1 MQQDRSIDA
10 LNAYCQAEGLQV
22 VEQKEIPYGHQVKI
36 TDGIEACILNI
47 YGSGKIVVQGKDSA
61 LKQRLQE
68 WGNLQ
73 VATANKE
80 PHEPDG
86 SKAVDSLS
94 RSTRYVVA
102 PSKYD
107 KLRAIIKQ
115 LPGEVSWPDVTAPHE
130 VFKADVR
137 ADGLRVMLTQFKTNT
152 LFVQGRQSPLFDQ
165 VCSQLDAALVQ
176 APAEHATRYLS
187 NEQAAQLKPQMDRP
201 EAEAEAWR
209 WLEAELEGRD
219 VLDYLFEHDRNTLI
233 AGAVLLQA
241 AENLPMPDYSPLVM
255 PFARAYEGFLIR
267 LFISL
272 GMIERDQIEAEDI
285 GAIKVGAWLNSLPDR
300 LKNPQRD
307 GHIVPDL
314 RTAWEGTRHLMIH
327 SDPTR
332 QTVISNYTKANNE
345 ICGVL
350 IRAMIRGYKGFV
362 EGGIPLKTSSSTNN
376 AATVGKMDHDQG
388 QKTHKEAAT
397 RLETR
402 LRVTDEAELLRQ
414 MEAAGHS
421 TEYLKDHNR
430 PEKWKVVGD
439 GFTALMLRD
448 PGDQLIVR
456 GKKQEAFRRWYE
468 DTFGAAGGQAA
479 APQEQAIYTPHI
491 GADEA
496 GKGDYFGPLVVAAVF
511 VDESMAGELVRLG
524 VRDSKTRSDSVIVEL
539 AAEVRRRCS
548 FQVETLMPVEYN
560 IAYKE
565 LHNLNVLLARQHAK
579 SIRALVGQTGC
590 MDVLVDQ
597 FASSPVM
604 ESALDVPASGIRLTQ
619 RSKAEG
625 DIAVAAA
632 SILARAAFVEAIEE
646 FRAKSGLTIPFG
658 ASAPEI
664 ISVAKEIVRRW
675 GEPGLARIAKVNFK
689 TTRDILGTS

>member
-1 MQQDRSIDA
+1 MHHDPLAA
-10 LNAYCQAEGLQV
+10 LNAYLQAEGLQV
-22 VEQKEIPYGHQVKI
+22 VDDKEIPYGRQFKI
-36 TDGIEACILNI
+36 TDGTETCLLNI
-47 YGSGKIVVQGKDSA
+47 YGSGKVVVQGKSSA
-61 LKQRLQE
+61 LKERLQG

-73 VATANKE
+73 SASANRMSHDQE
-80 PHEPDG
+80 G
-86 SKAVDSLS
+86 ARVVDNLS
-94 RSTRYVVA
+94 RSTKYVVA
-102 PSKYD
+102 PSRYD
-107 KLRAIIKQ
+107 KLRAIIEQ
-115 LPGEVSWPDVTAPHE
+115 LPGQVVWHDATAPHE

-137 ADGLRVMLTQFKTNT
+137 ADGLRVVLTQFKTNT

-165 VCSQLDAALVQ
+165 VCTQLDAALVQ

-187 NEQAAQLKPQMDRP
+187 DEQAAQLKPQMDRP

-209 WLEAELEGRD
+209 WLESELMGRD

-255 PFARAYEGFLIR
+255 PFARAYEGFLIQ

-272 GMIERDQIEAEDI
+272 GMIERNRLETEDI
-285 GAIKVGAWLNSLPDR
+285 SAIKVGAWLNSLPDL

-332 QTVISNYTKANNE
+332 QTVIPNYAKAKNE

-350 IRAMIRGYKGFV
+350 IRAMTRGYEGFV
-362 EGGIPLKTSSSTNN
+362 EGTIPVKTPSADS
-376 AATVGKMDHDQG
+376 AAGGGKMARNQG
-388 QKTHKEAAT
+388 QKTEKEAAT
-397 RLETR
+397 KLETR
-402 LRVTDEAELLRQ
+402 LHVMDEAELVRQ
-414 MEAAGHS
+414 IGAAGYNLE
-421 TEYLKDHNR
+421 TIKDHGR
-430 PEKWKVVGD
+430 AEKWRVVGD
-439 GFTALMLRD
+439 GFTAVMLRM

-456 GKKQEAFRRWYE
+456 GKKQETFLRWYE
-468 DTFGAAGGQAA
+468 ATLGVAGGQTI
-479 APQEQAIYTPHI
+479 APKEQAAYTSHI

-511 VDESMAGELVRLG
+511 VDESTAQELVRLG
-524 VRDSKTRSDSVIVEL
+524 VRDSKTRSDSVVMEL
-539 AAEVRRRCS
+539 AAEVRRRCP
-548 FQVETLMPVEYN
+548 FQVETLMPAEYN
-560 IAYKE
+560 NAYKE
-565 LHNLNVLLARQHAK
+565 HQNLNVLLGMQHAK
-579 SIRALVGQTGC
+579 SIRALARQTGC

-597 FASSPVM
+597 FAPSPVM
-604 ESALDVPASGIRLTQ
+604 ESALDVPASGIRLSQ

-646 FRAKSGLTIPFG
+646 FRAKSGLIIPFG
-658 ASAPEI
+658 ASAPEVV
-664 ISVAKEIVRRW
+664 SVAREIVRRW

-689 TTRDILGTS
+689 TTREVLGTL

>member
-1 MQQDRSIDA
+1 MQQDRSLEA
-10 LNAYCQAEGLQV
+10 LNAYLQAEGLQV
-22 VEQKEIPYGHQVKI
+22 VEDKEIPYGRQFKI
-36 TDGIEACILNI
+36 TDGIETCILNI
-47 YGSGKIVVQGKDSA
+47 YRSGKVVVQGKRSA
-61 LKQRLQE
+61 LKERLQE

-73 VATANKE
+73 AATANRA
-80 PHEPDG
+80 PHDQDG
-86 SKAVDSLS
+86 SKAGDNLS
-94 RSTRYVVA
+94 RSTKYVVA

-115 LPGEVSWPDVTAPHE
+115 LPGQVFWSDVIAPHE
-130 VFKADVR
+130 VYKVDVR
-137 ADGLRVMLTQFKTNT
+137 ADGMRVTLTQFKTNT
-152 LFVQGRQSPLFDQ
+152 LFVQGRQSPLFDE

-187 NEQAAQLKPQMDRP
+187 DEQAAQLKPHMDRP

-241 AENLPMPDYSPLVM
+241 AESLPMPDYSPLVM
-255 PFARAYEGFLIR
+255 PFARAFEGFLIQ

-272 GMIERDQIEAEDI
+272 GMIERGRLEAEDI
-285 GAIKVGAWLNSLPDR
+285 SAIKVGAWLNSLPDW

-332 QTVISNYTKANNE
+332 QTVIPNYAKAKNE

-362 EGGIPLKTSSSTNN
+362 EGTIPVKTPSVDS
-376 AATVGKMDHDQG
+376 AAGSGKMARNQG
-388 QKTHKEAAT
+388 QKTEKEGAKK
-397 RLETR
+397 LETR
-402 LRVTDEAELLRQ
+402 LHVTDEAELLRQ
-414 MEAAGHS
+414 IGAAGYNP
-421 TEYLKDHNR
+421 EYIKDHNR
-430 PEKWKVVGD
+430 AEKWRVEGD
-439 GFTALMLRD
+439 GFIALLLRD

-456 GKKQEAFRRWYE
+456 GKKQETFLRWYE
-468 DTFGAAGGQAA
+468 DTFGVPGGQAA
-479 APQEQAIYTPHI
+479 APKEQTAYTSHI

-496 GKGDYFGPLVVAAVF
+496 GKGDYYGPLVVAAVF
-511 VDESMAGELVRLG
+511 VDESMALELIRLG
-524 VRDSKTRSDSVIVEL
+524 VRDSKTRSDSVIMEL
-539 AAEVRRRCS
+539 AVEVRRRCP
-548 FQVETLMPVEYN
+548 FQVETLMPAEYN

-565 LHNLNVLLARQHAK
+565 HQNLNVLLAGQHAK
-579 SIRALVGQTGC
+579 SIRALVSQTGC

-597 FASSPVM
+597 FASSAVM

-632 SILARAAFVEAIEE
+632 SILARAAFVEAIED
-646 FRAKSGLTIPFG
+646 FRAKSGLIIPFG
-658 ASAPEI
+658 ASAPEVV
-664 ISVAKEIVRRW
+664 SVAKEIVRRW

-689 TTRDILGTS
+689 TTHEVLGTS